1 MAVRALSA
9 CVFACFLVS
18 VPNASAQQRWLTLPP
33 TPDLPRAVESGS
45 VQSDGARI
53 WYATFGRG
61 PAVTL
66 LHGGLAN
73 SNYWGLQIRYL
84 SRKFRVIAIDSRG
97 HGRSTND
104 GRAYSYIQMAND
116 AVAVLDHLKIRQTA
130 VVGWSDGAII
140 GLYLAINQPQRVRRL
155 FAFAGNYNS
164 SGLSDGS
171 ASPVFKAYLERTPRE
186 YRELSPG
193 RTPEQY
199 QAFLTAV
206 MTMWGTQPNIQPA
219 ELQSIR
225 VPVWIVDG
233 DRDEAVKRSHTEE
246 LAGFIPDAGLLIQPQ
261 VSHFSFLQA
270 PDQFSAALLHFLEEP
285 GIPHR

>member
-9 CVFACFLVS
+9 CVFACLLVS
-18 VPNASAQQRWLTLPP
+18 VANASAQQRWLTLPP
-33 TPDLPRAVESGS
+33 TPDLPRAVERGF
-45 VQSDGARI
+45 VQADGARI
-53 WYATFGRG
+53 WFATFGRG
-61 PAVTL
+61 PVVTL

-164 SGLSDGS
+164 SGLSDGN
-171 ASPVFKAYLERTPRE
+171 ASPVLKAYRERTERE
-186 YRELSPG
+186 YRKLSP
-193 RTPEQY
+193 TY
-199 QAFLTAV
+199 QEFLAAIA
-206 MTMWGTQPNIQPA
+206 TMWLTQPNIQPA
-219 ELQSIR
+219 ELQNIR

-233 DRDEAVKRSHTEE
+233 DRDEAVKRPHTEE

-270 PDQFSAALLHFLEEP
+270 PDQFNAALLFFLEES
-285 GIPHR
+285 GIPQR